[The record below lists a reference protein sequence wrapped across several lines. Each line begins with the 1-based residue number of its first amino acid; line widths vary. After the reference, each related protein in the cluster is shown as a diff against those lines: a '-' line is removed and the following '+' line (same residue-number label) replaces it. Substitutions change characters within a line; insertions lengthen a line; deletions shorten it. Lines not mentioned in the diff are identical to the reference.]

1 MSASQTDAV
10 KAVGTA
16 TSSTTTSV
24 HYRHHQR
31 IHKVNAKVIQRTTS
45 ESLRLSM
52 NSNCLVD
59 GAVLAN
65 GNTNCMNNSSSELTS
80 NIDGPIIS
88 NNLQN
93 SNSTT
98 IVTGAAI
105 GGGATA
111 NNTATHLLMT
121 NNGKFQ
127 STNATNTT
135 SFVTLPDINMD
146 SVKPKTSSYQITS
159 ITVGTRSSADEDSAD
174 DLDESHTTDENSSRI
189 TDMENETPSFSEDS
203 NMYSKD
209 DVFATAYA
217 HGIPIMHQNNMSS
230 ADLSNYST
238 MTASTATIT
247 TAMNN
252 SHSNSGS
259 NNQMCGGGGVGGK
272 KMPADGGT
280 VRVNCVTANVEK
292 SKGVEIKGSERFKV
306 VKIESIEPFKR
317 GRWTCMDYLDQSA
330 KQVQMHLGGLAKTVA
345 TDSGIIL
352 NDTKPAKKQGKTV
365 KTENLANQV
374 PNAVPATHLVS
385 GQSAP
390 NAMKPVEAPS
400 PAQTMQQQPQMQ
412 QQQGNMTNVNVV
424 KTSNVQ
430 PGQMLQSNSI
440 QGVPQQQQQQQQLQ
454 QQPQQ
459 QQQMQQQ
466 PQQQQM
472 QQPQTQSNVST
483 YQQQQPQQPTHN
495 VQQAQSLPPQI
506 MSHVIPQIQ
515 QNHQQQ
521 MQATQNAAVQQ
532 QHQMTVS
539 QTQLPNFQSQQQQQ
553 YTNTSMGGSQ
563 SAHNTQTIPM
573 QQIREIHQ
581 YQQQFQNN
589 LQNQQ
594 VSQQQPQQQQQQPQ
608 YYNQITTDNNSV
620 VYQKPQV
627 QQQQQQQYP
636 AQMQQFTGQYQQ
648 VRFYWCMCNFDG
660 SLILKNGFDTF

>member
-1 MSASQTDAV
+1 MSVSQTNAV
-10 KAVGTA
+10 KAVAKT
-16 TSSTTTSV
+16 TPTTTPV
-24 HYRHHQR
+24 HYNHHHHHQQQR
-31 IHKVNAKVIQRTTS
+31 IHKANAKIIQRTTS

-59 GAVLAN
+59 GTVLAN
-65 GNTNCMNNSSSELTS
+65 GNSNCINNTSELTS
-80 NIDGPIIS
+80 NTIDSPIIS
-88 NNLQN
+88 NNLLQN

-98 IVTGAAI
+98 ILPDSVAPLAA
-105 GGGATA
+105 TPP
-111 NNTATHLLMT
+111 TTHLLMT

-127 STNATNTT
+127 STNATTTT
-135 SFVTLPDINMD
+135 SFVTLPDIINMD

-217 HGIPIMHQNNMSS
+217 HGIPIMHQNNISS

-238 MTASTATIT
+238 MTAAATT
-247 TAMNN
+247 PATMNN
-252 SHSNSGS
+252 NSSN
-259 NNQMCGGGGVGGK
+259 QAMCVGVGGK
-272 KMPADGGT
+272 KLPTAVDGGT

-352 NDTKPAKKQGKTV
+352 NDTKPAKKPGKTV
-365 KTENLANQV
+365 KTEILANQV
-374 PNAVPATHLVS
+374 AATHLVS

-390 NAMKPVEAPS
+390 NVTKPVEAI
-400 PAQTMQQQPQMQ
+400 
-412 QQQGNMTNVNVV
+412 V
-424 KTSNVQ
+424 
-430 PGQMLQSNSI
+430 
-440 QGVPQQQQQQQQLQ
+440 QQQQQQQPQMPQGTVPQNNNMVNVQNVPQL
-454 QQPQQ
+454 QPQQ
-459 QQQMQQQ
+459 MQQQMQQQ
-466 PQQQQM
+466 PQTQPNVNTYQQQ
-472 QQPQTQSNVST
+472 
-483 YQQQQPQQPTHN
+483 QQQQPQQPTHNN

-506 MSHVIPQIQ
+506 MSHVIPQ
-515 QNHQQQ
+515 
-521 MQATQNAAVQQ
+521 MQSTQ

-539 QTQLPNFQSQQQQQ
+539 QLPNFQPQQQQQ
-553 YTNTSMGGSQ
+553 YTNANASMGSQ
-563 SAHNTQTIPM
+563 SAHNTQTINM
-573 QQIREIHQ
+573 QQIREIQ

-594 VSQQQPQQQQQQPQ
+594 VSQQPQQQ
-608 YYNQITTDNNSV
+608 YYNQIPTTDNNNV

-627 QQQQQQQYP
+627 QQQPQYS
-636 AQMQQFTGQYQQ
+636 AQMQYTGQYQQ
-648 VRFYWCMCNFDG
+648 VSAIFINEKKIKCIQNSASTG
-660 SLILKNGFDTF
+660 VAI